1 MCLDPVTLATLA
13 ITAAS
18 AAAQYEQASDAADD
32 QEQANRN
39 TREALQKQRDG
50 ERMDSERMQQQ
61 AHEEAAGEANAH
73 AMDALKDM
81 AAFDAIAGENG
92 GGVTSQRAS
101 AALGIRQGQDL
112 ATISSNAQKRQAE
125 IGFGDFASTNRQ
137 AASMAAIPS
146 VRRPSLMQAG
156 LTIAGAGVT
165 AYGANKRANATADK
179 SSS

>member
-1 MCLDPVTLATLA
+1 MCLDPATIAMLA
-13 ITAAS
+13 ISAAS
-18 AAAQYEQASDAADD
+18 AAAQYEQASDVADD
-32 QEQANRN
+32 QEQTNRN

-50 ERMDSERMQQQ
+50 ERMDAERMQQQ

-73 AMDALKDM
+73 ALLAYKDM
-81 AAFDAIAGENG
+81 AAFDAIAGESG

-101 AALGIRQGQDL
+101 AALGIQQGQNL

-165 AYGANKRANATADK
+165 AYSDTQRNKAMTGK
-179 SSS
+179 TSS